1 MPCKLEIKN
10 ISFAY
15 ENKNVLR
22 NISLSIDPGEKIAVM
37 GANGAGK
44 STLFLNL
51 NGVLTPD
58 TGDIYLDGI
67 RILKK
72 NRKILNKK
80 VGLVFQEADS
90 QIIASNVRS
99 EISFGP
105 INMGLDRQE
114 VIKRVDEAV
123 SYMSLEGFE
132 NRAPQYLSGGE
143 KKRVSI
149 ADILAMHSDVLIFD
163 EPMTALDP
171 VSANDTE
178 EILNKLSAEGRTL
191 IASTH
196 DSDFA
201 YRFAKRI
208 IVMCEGEV
216 IADGTP
222 YEIFSQ
228 PDVIKKAH
236 IKKPVLMTVW
246 EGLINLDIAGNDG
259 KYPVTEAE
267 ALEML
272 TLKYKGKES
281 SQ

>member
-1 MPCKLEIKN
+1 MSYKLEIKN
-10 ISFAY
+10 LSFAY

-22 NISLSIDPGEKIAVM
+22 NISLCVEYGEKIAVM

-58 TGDIYLDGI
+58 EGEIYIDGI
-67 RILKK
+67 KILKT

-80 VGLVFQEADS
+80 VGFVFQEADS

-105 INMGLDRQE
+105 INMGLDRRE
-114 VIKRVDEAV
+114 VIKRVDEAIG
-123 SYMSLEGFE
+123 YMSLTGFE
-132 NRAPQYLSGGE
+132 DRAPQYLSGGE

-149 ADILAMHSDVLIFD
+149 ADILAMRPEVLLFD

-171 VSANDTE
+171 VGAKDTE
-178 EILNKLSAEGRTL
+178 EILDKLCAEGKTL
-191 IASTH
+191 IVSTH

-208 IVMCEGEV
+208 IVMSEGEI

-228 PDVIKKAH
+228 PDVINKAH
-236 IKKPVLMTVW
+236 IKKPALMRMW
-246 EGLINLDIAGNDG
+246 EGLIALGIADNNG
-259 KYPVTEAE
+259 KYPVIEAE
-267 ALEML
+267 ALEIL
-272 TLKYKGKES
+272 ALKYKGKES
-281 SQ
+281 SK